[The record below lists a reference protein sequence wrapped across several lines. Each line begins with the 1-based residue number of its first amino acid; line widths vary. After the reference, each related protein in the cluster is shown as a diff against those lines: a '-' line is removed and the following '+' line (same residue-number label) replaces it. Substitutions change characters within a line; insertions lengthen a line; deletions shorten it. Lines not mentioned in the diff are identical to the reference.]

1 MKKSK
6 NHKMIKLRTK
16 FTLLIG
22 MAVLLVTFAVVVS
35 GIAIHRESI
44 LKRYN
49 ETAYQTAETVEQYF
63 EPGELA
69 EYVRLASEYVSG
81 SLPDE
86 KRQETLESDRY
97 CELQRL
103 VDILRE
109 GMNAND
115 IFICTFDIDELGHYD
130 EQADLANQWNPLIY
144 VMDSYYEDELQM
156 RLGDSGAI
164 FPEYCEEILK
174 SYESGVHSDDYFLA
188 DGQFGYTI
196 AALYPVV
203 SQGETI
209 GFIAVEIPMV
219 TLQADM
225 AHFIFRIVV
234 AASVTAVLLL
244 FVILAFLM
252 RTMIFPIK
260 LVSREAEVFVQN
272 NNAVSEKL
280 SLIRTHDE
288 IQILSESILKLE
300 NEINS
305 YIENL
310 TKVTAEK
317 ERIGAELNVATQI
330 QADMLP
336 SIFPAFPERE
346 EIDIFASMTPA
357 KEVGGDFY
365 DFFMVDERNLA
376 VVVAD
381 VSGKGVPAALFMVI
395 GKTLL
400 KDHTQ
405 TGRDLGE
412 VFTEVNN
419 ILCESNDKGMFI
431 TAFEGVLDLVT
442 GEFRYVNAG
451 HEPPFICHKDGSF
464 EQYRVRP
471 GFVLAGME
479 NMKYKEQKIQLGE
492 GDRLF
497 QYTDGVTEAMNG
509 EKQLYGMDRLCD
521 ILNKKCISAAPRQ
534 ILELVKGDIDAFVGK
549 EEQFD
554 DITMLCLEYR
564 KAMEI

>member
-1 MKKSK
+1 MEKKKKSR
-6 NHKMIKLRTK
+6 MIKMRTK

-22 MAVLLVTFAVVVS
+22 AAVLLITFAVVTS
-35 GIAIHRESI
+35 GIVIHRDSI
-44 LKRYN
+44 MERYN
-49 ETAYQTAETVEQYF
+49 ETAYQTAETVEGYF
-63 EPGELA
+63 TAEELQ
-69 EYVRLASEYVSG
+69 EYVRLAKAYAKGELPEGERQAVMESG
-81 SLPDE
+81 RY
-86 KRQETLESDRY
+86 RQ
-97 CELQRL
+97 LQRL
-103 VDILRE
+103 VDTLRE
-109 GMNAND
+109 SMDAND
-115 IFICTFDIDELGHYD
+115 IYLCVFDIEELGHYD
-130 EQADLANQWNPLIY
+130 EQADLARQWNPLIY
-144 VMDSYYEDELQM
+144 VMDSYYEEERQM
-156 RLGDSGAI
+156 KLGDSGAI

-174 SYESGVHSDDYFLA
+174 SYESGIHSENYFLA
-188 DGQFGYTI
+188 DGQFGYTT
-196 AALYPVV
+196 AALRPVV

-209 GFIAVEIPMV
+209 AFIAVEIPMV
-219 TLQADM
+219 TLRTDM
-225 AHFIFRIVV
+225 LHFILRIT
-234 AASVTAVLLL
+234 VTAGVTAFILLV
-244 FVILAFLM
+244 VILAFLIK
-252 RTMIFPIK
+252 TIISPIK
-260 LVSREAEVFVQN
+260 LVSGEAEVFVQN
-272 NNAVSEKL
+272 NHAISEKL
-280 SLIRTHDE
+280 SRIRTHDE
-288 IQILSESILKLE
+288 IQVLSESILKLE

-310 TKVTAEK
+310 TRVTAEK
-317 ERIGAELNVATQI
+317 ERIGAELGIATQI

-336 SIFPAFPERE
+336 SIFPAFPDRE

-365 DFFMVDERNLA
+365 DFFMVDERHLA

-419 ILCESNDKGMFI
+419 ILCESNDKDMFI

-464 EQYRVRP
+464 ESYKVRP

-492 GDRLF
+492 GDRIF
-497 QYTDGVTEAMNG
+497 QYTDGVTEAMNE
-509 EKQLYGMDRLCD
+509 EKQLYGMDRLRGV
-521 ILNKKCISAAPRQ
+521 LNEKCISAAPRQ
-534 ILELVKGDIDAFVGK
+534 ILERVKEDIDAFAGR